1 MTDILTQSV
10 KDRVAT
16 LTLNRPE
23 NRNALSPDMRD
34 RLLDSLKACADNPDV
49 GAIVIT
55 GNGKAFCAGGD
66 VKRMADSR
74 SVGKAERL
82 ASLKQAHLIPGLL
95 ATMPKVVI
103 AAINGPAM
111 GAGLALACACD
122 LRIASTTALFGTSFI
137 NIAVASDFGASWN
150 LSRIVGSAKAR
161 ELLLMGDTIDATEAR
176 AVGLVSRIFE
186 PTDLAHE
193 AQRLALRFANGPRIA
208 QALLKKNLAA
218 AATGSLNTLLDLEA
232 EHQVEAFYTEDHREA
247 VNAFLEKR
255 TPVFRGL

>member
-1 MTDILTQSV
+1 
-10 KDRVAT
+10 
-16 LTLNRPE
+16 
-23 NRNALSPDMRD
+23 
-34 RLLDSLKACADNPDV
+34 
-49 GAIVIT
+49 
-55 GNGKAFCAGGD
+55 
-66 VKRMADSR
+66 
-74 SVGKAERL
+74 
-82 ASLKQAHLIPGLL
+82 
-95 ATMPKVVI
+95 
-103 AAINGPAM
+103 
-111 GAGLALACACD
+111 
-122 LRIASTTALFGTSFI
+122 
-137 NIAVASDFGASWN
+137 
-150 LSRIVGSAKAR
+150 
-161 ELLLMGDTIDATEAR
+161 MGDTIDATEAR